1 DIIIEKMAT
10 RRGGS
15 RSSPATC
22 SFFSF
27 IDSTASPTTSR
38 LERQCDHPHEDV
50 FSDQAHS

>member
-15 RSSPATC
+15 RSTRATS
-22 SFFSF
+22 SFFSL

-38 LERQCDHPHEDV
+38 LERQCDRLHEDV
-50 FSDQAHS
+50 FSDRAHS